1 MKFFNTLTV
10 EKAVS
15 YGPTRSNGHISAL
28 TVRLTLLAGILE
40 KGHNVHLMEETF
52 TGFSELSIRTK
63 STAAYRQSRR
73 VTVQLSVISGLHI
86 ASVVLVEVGQAVV
99 HEDVALYERKDGIAD
114 RIRNQ

>member
-1 MKFFNTLTV
+1 MFNTLTV

-28 TVRLTLLAGILE
+28 TVRLTLLAGVLE

-52 TGFSELSIRTK
+52 TGFSELCTGTK
-63 STAAYRQSRR
+63 STAAYRQSRQ
-73 VTVQLSVISGLHI
+73 VTVQLSIIPGLHI
-86 ASVVLVEVGQAVV
+86 ASVVLVEVRQAVV
-99 HEDVALYERKDGIAD
+99 HEDIALYERRDGIAD